1 MRVLPFMQPSVPRR
15 RAIIV
20 ATTGRRKFAR
30 AGGGRGAYVIDRDHP
45 ARGVLM
51 MIAAQAVF
59 GVTDALQKWL
69 MDSVPLMLVVCSR
82 FALFVIFLAP
92 AVLRRPARVAAS
104 PGRGL
109 MILRGCAFLGATV
122 LTAAAL
128 VRMPL
133 ATVTVLAFVG
143 PFVVTA
149 LSALVLGEQVGWRRW
164 SAIAVGFAGMLIVVR
179 PGAGAASLGWD
190 ALLVLAAALCWS
202 VGIIATRKLAG
213 RADAT
218 TMLIW
223 HAAVACALSLPF
235 AIVTWKTPSAIEAGL
250 LLVNG
255 CVNLVGQWLIVR
267 ALQLAPVATVAP
279 LTYTVLLWAILLGW
293 LVFGTLPDGWTL
305 AGAGI
310 IIASGLYVWWREQV
324 RARRRGAPQG

>member
-1 MRVLPFMQPSVPRR
+1 MNPN
-15 RAIIV
+15 
-20 ATTGRRKFAR
+20 
-30 AGGGRGAYVIDRDHP
+30 DHP
-45 ARGVLM
+45 ARGVVIM
-51 MIAAQAVF
+51 MAAQAIF
-59 GVTDALQKWL
+59 GVTDAIQKL
-69 MDSVPLMLVVCSR
+69 ALETVPLMIVVWSR
-82 FALFVIFLAP
+82 FALFILFLTPLVVMRPAHLAP
-92 AVLRRPARVAAS
+92 TPERTL
-104 PGRGL
+104 L
-109 MILRGCAFLGATV
+109 ILRGCAFLGATCFM
-122 LTAAAL
+122 AGAL
-128 VRMPL
+128 ARLPL
-133 ATVTVLAFVG
+133 ATATTLMFVG
-143 PFVVTA
+143 PFIVTA
-149 LSALVLGEQVGWRRW
+149 MSAVLLKEQVGWRRW

-202 VGIIATRKLAG
+202 VGMMATRKLAG